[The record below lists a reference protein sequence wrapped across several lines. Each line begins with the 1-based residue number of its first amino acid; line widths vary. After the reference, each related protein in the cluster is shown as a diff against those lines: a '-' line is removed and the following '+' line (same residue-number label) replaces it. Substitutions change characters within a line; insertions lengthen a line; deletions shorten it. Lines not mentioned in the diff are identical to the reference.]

1 MAQQY
6 IPIQLLQGHMLKKAD
21 LAQARKETWYLTV
34 FKKKKKKNKL
44 DFLLYVCQMELLIA
58 FYYA

>member
-34 FKKKKKKNKL
+34 LKKKKNKL

>member
-6 IPIQLLQGHMLKKAD
+6 IPIQLLQGHLLKKAD
-21 LAQARKETWYLTV
+21 LAQTRKETWYLTA
-34 FKKKKKKNKL
+34 FKKKKKKKL

-58 FYYA
+58 FYYV